1 MLEAPSYY
9 HVWKGPLVRSSQHL
23 GYFILWEW
31 DYGLMLEHLLCVHV
45 RLCLGMIEDVLV
57 GFNWLVWIWLL
68 IPITMCVL
76 MRWLFYMRKR
86 LNQSLCPGEY
96 LALTGERLDLTDM
109 IMTSLVR
116 SPIDSKVRVFL
127 VSSQK
132 RMFSP
137 FYIYWIIWLP
147 SLCPLQRIPEIMHQ
161 LHSLDTTD
169 EEIVEHILEGFEDG
183 IEVDPDSFLH
193 RYTCFSINTL

>member
-1 MLEAPSYY
+1 
-9 HVWKGPLVRSSQHL
+9 
-23 GYFILWEW
+23 
-31 DYGLMLEHLLCVHV
+31 MLEHLLCVHV

-86 LNQSLCPGEY
+86 LNRSLCPGEY